1 MPTVDITANDARIQ
15 YTASAAQTAFAY
27 DFIIFDQADI
37 VVVKDGSILTL
48 GADDDYTVS
57 GVGAEAGGT
66 VTLTTGATSGDKVTL
81 YRDSTISR
89 GSQYQVD
96 GRLDAA
102 PLERDLDRIT
112 TILQEQDRDLK
123 RSIQLDVEDALTSL
137 ALPTRIPGRALKWNP
152 AGDGFV
158 NTTIDPDTVTTE
170 AAQSATDAATS
181 ATNAETS
188 ATNAA
193 TSATNAQ
200 TALDN
205 FDDVFLGAKASDP
218 ALDNDGDALV
228 AGAIYLNTSLS
239 LMRFY
244 DGTSW
249 ISIAPGISN
258 VLDDTTPQLG
268 GDLDV
273 NGNAIVSASNGDIE
287 ITPHGTGKVIL
298 DSISYPTADGTDGQV
313 LTTNGAGVAAF
324 ADAGGDNVLAEG
336 SLSGATSYDFNS
348 ILSGDYRR
356 HVIEISNIDFSTDAS
371 MYLKLST
378 NNGVSFSVARYDYNR
393 IDSTT
398 PNSALNLGNKD
409 NHTVVECGTQTIES
423 DAGHKGFLR
432 VELHNAMQS
441 SDFTFFTVKY
451 LGPRTGNIHIYSAD
465 GSVTVA
471 ETHNSFRLELGS
483 NFSCDYKIRGF
494 AV

>member
-48 GADDDYTVS
+48 GAGDDYTVS
-57 GVGAEAGGT
+57 GVGAAAGGT

-273 NGNAIVSASNGDIE
+273 NGNAIEFTEGSVDNLATEAQAEAGTATDKLM
-287 ITPHGTGKVIL
+287 TPLRTKEAIAVRH
-298 DSISYPTADGTDGQV
+298 DQE
-313 LTTNGAGVAAF
+313 
-324 ADAGGDNVLAEG
+324 ADASAG
-336 SLSGATSYDFNS
+336 SGTVTLNA
-348 ILSGDYRR
+348 
-356 HVIEISNIDFSTDAS
+356 
-371 MYLKLST
+371 
-378 NNGVSFSVARYDYNR
+378 NNGVMRKVTA
-393 IDSTT
+393 
-398 PNSALNLGNKD
+398 
-409 NHTVVECGTQTIES
+409 
-423 DAGHKGFLR
+423 
-432 VELHNAMQS
+432 
-441 SDFTFFTVKY
+441 
-451 LGPRTGNIHIYSAD
+451 TGNITIDFTPTSGRPCSYVLQAVNFGDHTITWTGVDEWAGGSAPALTSSGEDFIGIIGDD
-465 GSVTVA
+465 GGLTYGYLIIKGA
-471 ETHNSFRLELGS
+471 
-483 NFSCDYKIRGF
+483 
-494 AV
+494 A

>member
-15 YTASAAQTAFAY
+15 YTASASQTAFVY

-37 VVVKDGSILTL
+37 VVVKAGSILTL
-48 GADDDYTVS
+48 GAGDDYTVS
-57 GVGAEAGGT
+57 GVGAAAGGT

-123 RSIQLDVEDALTSL
+123 RSIQLDVEDTLTSL
-137 ALPTRIPGRALKWNP
+137 TLPTRIPGRGLKWNP

-158 NTTIDPDTVTTE
+158 NTTLDPDTVGTEAAQSATE

-181 ATNAETS
+181 ETNAATSETNAATSETNAATSATNAATSATNAATSATNAATSETNAATSETNAATSATNAATS

-200 TALDN
+200 TTLDN

-228 AGAIYLNTSLS
+228 AGAIYLNTTSS

-244 DGTSW
+244 NGTSW

-273 NGNAIVSASNGDIE
+273 NGNAIE
-287 ITPHGTGKVIL
+287 
-298 DSISYPTADGTDGQV
+298 
-313 LTTNGAGVAAF
+313 F
-324 ADAGGDNVLAEG
+324 AGGSVDNLATKAQAEAGTATDKLMTPLRTKQAVAVRHDQEADTSAG
-336 SLSGATSYDFNS
+336 SGTVTLNA
-348 ILSGDYRR
+348 
-356 HVIEISNIDFSTDAS
+356 
-371 MYLKLST
+371 
-378 NNGVSFSVARYDYNR
+378 NNGVMRKVTA
-393 IDSTT
+393 
-398 PNSALNLGNKD
+398 
-409 NHTVVECGTQTIES
+409 
-423 DAGHKGFLR
+423 
-432 VELHNAMQS
+432 
-441 SDFTFFTVKY
+441 
-451 LGPRTGNIHIYSAD
+451 TGNITIDFTPTAGRPCSYVLQAVNFGAHTITWTGVDEWAGGTAPALTSSGEDFIGIIGDD
-465 GSVTVA
+465 GGLTYGYLIIKGA
-471 ETHNSFRLELGS
+471 
-483 NFSCDYKIRGF
+483 
-494 AV
+494 A